1 MDPTSPMTI
10 SNLLVHIP
18 SRVAS
23 IDASMLPLTGDLR
36 SGARA
41 DLRIQGTPHLLHLRM
56 CTHAS
61 SCTPQ
66 CHLHPHHHLTLR
78 HTSAPQL
85 THRCPR
91 TYQHSVDRNEQV
103 FKPTGPHCL
112 SCLSSSR
119 GVWACTTSTSG
130 EISHI
135 HASCSS
141 TRPMKRRPK
150 RTDKAELMAE
160 CQRQVQFGCW
170 PAGRCCH
177 RPRLPPTSPAAA
189 AAKAHCTAGQGTRP
203 RCLCRW
209 ALYMAARA
217 GACSWLAIG
226 LASLQGEHRARGRGA
241 RPHPPAARPSSSNS
255 PAQPRHSQCQQL
267 QQAEGQRTHR
277 THQTQPSRTNHSQR
291 EHTTKPVRLI
301 KMSCL

>member
-85 THRCPR
+85 SHRCPR
-91 TYQHSVDRNEQV
+91 ISQHSVDRNEQV

-135 HASCSS
+135 YASCSS

-150 RTDKAELMAE
+150 RTDKARHTSAPQLSH
-160 CQRQVQFGCW
+160 
-170 PAGRCCH
+170 RC
-177 RPRLPPTSPAAA
+177 PRISQ
-189 AAKAHCTAGQGTRP
+189 HSVDRNE
-203 RCLCRW
+203 R
-209 ALYMAARA
+209 
-217 GACSWLAIG
+217 
-226 LASLQGEHRARGRGA
+226 ASLQADWASLSLVHVLFSWRVGLYDFDFWGDLAYA
-241 RPHPPAARPSSSNS
+241 
-255 PAQPRHSQCQQL
+255 
-267 QQAEGQRTHR
+267 
-277 THQTQPSRTNHSQR
+277 
-291 EHTTKPVRLI
+291 
-301 KMSCL
+301 SC